1 MTRSASALS
10 FILLFTT
17 SVAAAAADPHRAVRA
32 QFQRAYAQ
40 ASAVATPLQEDDNE
54 ALRAYPLYPYLQA
67 ARISAALAEAGA
79 DLGAADEQAQSF
91 IAVYE
96 RDPVGRE
103 LRRVWLASLAQR
115 ELWQTYLHHYRP
127 ERADEAQQCHSYTA
141 RIVLN
146 LTDKL
151 AEEIRAQWLTPKS
164 VQECQQAFDW
174 LRAQGELTDELI
186 EARVRRALEANNF
199 RFAREIA
206 AQLPQERAAP
216 LLRWAALLEHPQ
228 RQIDLLIAHPSR
240 RVEHDALLAG
250 WTRLARTDRDSALE
264 RFERLVR
271 SRKLSD
277 QEASPYALAL
287 ALSLTWDRRPEALD
301 YFKRVQPAEL
311 DDYALEWQTR
321 AALWAQDWKR
331 AAQSIAA
338 MSDATR
344 GVARWRYWAARAAER
359 TGDPKLAR
367 EFYESLLIDDNFYS
381 MMAAARLDRRLAPNI
396 EKLVVDDVQLAQI
409 GQLPEFVR
417 ARELLLSDLRP
428 LANVEWLYGLDRVS
442 EDARRQAIHLAARWG
457 WYNQAVATA
466 TQQRVFNDYV
476 LLYPRPFD
484 REVDKAAKLVDLPR
498 ELIYGVMR
506 QESLYRANAVSSAG
520 ARGLLQL
527 LLETAR
533 RTAKVWD
540 RPRPTAEG
548 LLDPS
553 VNITLGAAHL
563 RDLVDRFRGQ
573 TIVAL
578 AGYNAGPNAAK
589 RWLPSEAI
597 ESDVWIENIPYNET
611 RNYVQRILWH
621 TVVFRWLESGE
632 PQQTDRWLARVAP
645 LEAASTLGMVDNQV
659 TR

>member
-1 MTRSASALS
+1 
-10 FILLFTT
+10 
-17 SVAAAAADPHRAVRA
+17 VRA

-40 ASAVATPLQEDDNE
+40 ASVIEAPLQEDDSE

-67 ARISAALAEAGA
+67 ARIGAALAEAGA
-79 DLGAADEQAQSF
+79 DFGAADERAQSF
-91 IAVYE
+91 IAAYE
-96 RDPVGRE
+96 HDPVGRE

-115 ELWQTYLHHYRP
+115 ELWQTYLDHYRP
-127 ERADEAQQCHSYTA
+127 QLADEAQQCHSYTA
-141 RIVLN
+141 RIALN
-146 LTDKL
+146 LTDEL
-151 AEEIRAQWLTPKS
+151 AEAIRAQWLTPKS
-164 VQECQQAFDW
+164 LQECRQAFDW
-174 LRAQGELTDELI
+174 LRAQGGLTDELI
-186 EARVRRALEANNF
+186 EGRARLALEENNF

-216 LLRWAALLEHPQ
+216 LLGWAALLEHPQ
-228 RQIDLLIAHPSR
+228 RQIDQLIAHPSR
-240 RVEHDALLAG
+240 RVEDDALLAG
-250 WTRLARTDRDSALE
+250 WTRLARTNRDAAIE

-271 SRKLSD
+271 SRKLND
-277 QEASPYALAL
+277 EEASRYALAL
-287 ALSLTWDRRPEALD
+287 ALPLTWDRRPEALG
-301 YFKRVQPAEL
+301 YFKRVQPTDL
-311 DDYALEWQTR
+311 DDYALEWQAR

-338 MSDATR
+338 MSDPTR
-344 GVARWRYWAARAAER
+344 GLARWRYWAARAAER
-359 TGDPKLAR
+359 SGDSKLAR
-367 EFYESLLIDDNFYS
+367 ELYESLLIDDNFYS
-381 MMAAARLDRRLAPNI
+381 MMAAARLDRPLAPTI
-396 EKLVVDDVQLAQI
+396 EKLAVDDVQLAQI
-409 GQLPEFVR
+409 GRLPEFVR
-417 ARELLLSDLRP
+417 AHELLLSDLRP
-428 LANVEWLYGLDRVS
+428 LANVEWAYGLDRLA
-442 EDARRQAIHLAARWG
+442 EDARRQAIHLAASWG

-476 LLYPRPFD
+476 LLYPRPFN

-506 QESLYRANAVSSAG
+506 QESLYRADAVSSAG

-548 LLDPS
+548 LLEPS

-563 RDLVDRFRGQ
+563 RDLVDRFNGQ

-578 AGYNAGPNAAK
+578 AGYNAGPNAAR

-632 PQQTDRWLARVAP
+632 PQHTDRWLARVAP
-645 LEAASTLGMVDNQV
+645 LEEASALGMVDRQV
-659 TR
+659 TE